1 MPGKFLEVN
10 TFEVKAANAI
20 TVQAVYEALAHRR
33 AATRSYVLLHV
44 PACDAT
50 ALQDAVADVAEAARG
65 HGIGV
70 LTAADPDD
78 YQTWEEHEGARRV
91 EPDPE
96 RLDSFIATQL
106 SERTRNR
113 ISRALR

>member
-1 MPGKFLEVN
+1 
-10 TFEVKAANAI
+10 
-20 TVQAVYEALAHRR
+20 VYEALAHRR

-44 PACDAT
+44 SAT
-50 ALQDAVADVAEAARG
+50 EAATLEDAVADVAEAARG

-70 LTAADPDD
+70 ITAGDPAD
-78 YQTWEEHEGARRV
+78 YQTWEEREEARRV

-106 SERTRNR
+106 TDKTRNK